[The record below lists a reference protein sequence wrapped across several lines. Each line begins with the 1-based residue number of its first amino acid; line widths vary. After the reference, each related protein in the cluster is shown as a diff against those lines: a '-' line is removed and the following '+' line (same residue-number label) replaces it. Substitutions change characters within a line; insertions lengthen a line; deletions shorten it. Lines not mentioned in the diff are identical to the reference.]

1 MRTFGLTLL
10 AFVTGVGLLVAALS
24 WQGRAAREY
33 AGEAVRAAVKMGA
46 VAQISCEAV
55 LGREPPATVQ
65 ECVVDGA
72 RGARP
77 ARALLTLEGGRVSVV
92 RP

>member
-1 MRTFGLTLL
+1 MRTFGLILL
-10 AFVTGVGLLVAALS
+10 AFVTGVGLMVAALS

-33 AGEAVRAAVKMGA
+33 AQEAVRAAVKMGV
-46 VAQISCEAV
+46 VAEISCEAV

-65 ECVVDGA
+65 TCVVGVEDGQ
-72 RGARP
+72 P
-77 ARALLTLEGGRVSVV
+77 AATVTLEGGRVSVV